1 MKLKKKDYELIHSI
15 DFVHRKS
22 NIKDLETAIEVFT
35 NADQFVRPFQPG
47 THIRVNL
54 VTGDQ
59 YHLTYCKDKW
69 NEENIAKLEDRL
81 ARYLR
86 NYSYSTITELT
97 MLDRTGNVF
106 AELQDLNTYIQIRN
120 NQGKVKVLNRSN
132 IKKKLTKLLSSE
144 FDFVGTIQLISTL
157 YETGTRKE
165 SRLEIEF
172 NYPEDLYES
181 SEEVIEYFLQDVE
194 NHEYLYHRGE

>member
-35 NADQFVRPFQPG
+35 NVDQFVRPFQPG
-47 THIRVNL
+47 AHIRVNL

-59 YHLTYCKDKW
+59 YHLTFCKDKW
-69 NEENIAKLEDRL
+69 NDENINCLEDRL

-97 MLDRTGNVF
+97 MLDRTGNIF
-106 AELQDLNTYIQIRN
+106 AELQDLNTFIQIRN